1 MGIERIV
8 PTLDDLGVMLQL
20 LGRSAMGQKLTVYTN
35 IISGPRRQMA
45 EAGESDGPEHFHVV
59 LVDNGRSRLLGG
71 ELAEILY
78 CIRCG
83 ACLNACP
90 VYQQVGGHA
99 YGSVYPG
106 PVGAVLTPGLRG
118 LADWHDLPQASSL
131 CGACR
136 EVCPVRIDIPRML
149 LALRDQSTKQGYT
162 PSWVTAGLWLL
173 RYLAERPR
181 AFRMAQRAARAG
193 SRATATDGWIRW
205 LPGHLSRWTEHR
217 DFPALARRS
226 FMDRWEARRR

>member
-1 MGIERIV
+1 
-8 PTLDDLGVMLQL
+8 
-20 LGRSAMGQKLTVYTN
+20 
-35 IISGPRRQMA
+35 
-45 EAGESDGPEHFHVV
+45 
-59 LVDNGRSRLLGG
+59 LLGG

-118 LADWHDLPQASSL
+118 LGEWSDLPQASSL

-149 LALRDQSTKQGYT
+149 LSLRDQSTQQGET
-162 PSWVTAGLWLL
+162 PAWVTAGLWLL
-173 RYLAERPR
+173 RYVAERPR
-181 AFRMAQRAARAG
+181 LFRAAQRAGRVA
-193 SRATATDGWIRW
+193 SRAAARDGWIRFV
-205 LPGHLSRWTEHR
+205 PGHLARWTDRR
-217 DFPALARRS
+217 DFPALAPRS
-226 FMDRWEARRR
+226 FMERWEARTR